1 MFDLNDFNEQAA
13 NLDFQRSNLF
23 SVAFATTPS
32 NKTQAI
38 LESMGGAVYDII
50 PNALNDYFGITRGD
64 YTDALTNLAVQ
75 GVRRAVDSSGVKKY
89 LLGAMSSRVVQ
100 SLLGQFDVGTY
111 ALDWFNMAYK
121 TSGLLVYAVKVPENR
136 LSYEMDRNHN
146 APNIRIT
153 GRDFDPLV
161 LSFRMDSSA
170 SNYRA
175 MQDWVNSVEDPV
187 TGLRA
192 LPVDVEADIQVN
204 LHARNG
210 LPHTAVMFTGCI
222 PVSVSSPELT
232 YDGDNQITVF
242 DVTFAYRVMQ
252 SGAVNRQAALEWLE
266 SGLIS
271 SVSGMFGNN
280 QNDSGLGSAVSRLS
294 RLGGTAGGVSNINTL
309 TGVVNSASRVLG
321 L

>member
-136 LSYEMDRNHN
+136 LSYEIDRNHN

-192 LPVDVEADIQVN
+192 LPIDVEADIQVN
-204 LHARNG
+204 LHNRMG
-210 LPHTAVMFTGCI
+210 VPHTIMMFNGCV
-222 PVSVSSPELT
+222 PVGVSAPELN
-232 YDGDNQITVF
+232 YENNNEITTF
-242 DVTFAYRVMQ
+242 DVTFAYRTMQ
-252 SGAVNRQAALEWLE
+252 TGAVGEQAAREWIE
-266 SGLIS
+266 DKAINAITNT
-271 SVSGMFGNN
+271 FGNN
-280 QNDSGLGSAVSRLS
+280 LLDSGLSAAGNALS
-294 RLGGTAGGVSNINTL
+294 RLNGVGGR
-309 TGVVNSASRVLG
+309 VVNTVTNWF
-321 L
+321 

>member
-136 LSYEMDRNHN
+136 LNYEMDRNHN

-187 TGLRA
+187 TGLRS

-204 LHARNG
+204 LHNRMG
-210 LPHTAVMFTGCI
+210 VPHTIMMFNGCV
-222 PVSVSSPELT
+222 PVGVSAPELN
-232 YDGDNQITVF
+232 YENNNEITTF
-242 DVTFAYRVMQ
+242 DVTFAYRSMQ
-252 SGAVNRQAALEWLE
+252 TGAVGEQAAREWIE
-266 SGLIS
+266 DKAINAITNT
-271 SVSGMFGNN
+271 FGNN
-280 QNDSGLGSAVSRLS
+280 LLDSGLSAAGNALS
-294 RLGGTAGGVSNINTL
+294 RLNGVGGR
-309 TGVVNSASRVLG
+309 VVNTVTNWF
-321 L
+321 

>member
-192 LPVDVEADIQVN
+192 LPIDVEADIQVN
-204 LHARNG
+204 LHNRMG
-210 LPHTAVMFTGCI
+210 VPHTIMMFNGCV
-222 PVSVSSPELT
+222 PVGVSAPELT
-232 YDGDNQITVF
+232 YENNNEITTF
-242 DVTFAYRVMQ
+242 DVTFAYRTMQ
-252 SGAVNRQAALEWLE
+252 TGAVGEQAAREWIE
-266 SGLIS
+266 DKAINAITNT
-271 SVSGMFGNN
+271 FGNN
-280 QNDSGLGSAVSRLS
+280 LLDSGLSAAGNALS
-294 RLGGTAGGVSNINTL
+294 RLNGVGGR
-309 TGVVNSASRVLG
+309 VVNTVTNWF
-321 L
+321 

>member
-1 MFDLNDFNEQAA
+1 MMFDLNDFNEQAA

-50 PNALNDYFGITRGD
+50 PNGFNDYFGITRGD
-64 YTDALTNLAVQ
+64 YTDSLTSLAVQ
-75 GVRRAVDSSGVKKY
+75 GVRKVVNSSGSKKY

-100 SLLGQFDVGTY
+100 SLLGQFTVGTY
-111 ALDWFNMAYK
+111 VMDWFNMAYP

-153 GRDFDPLV
+153 GRDYDPLI

-204 LHARNG
+204 LHNRMG
-210 LPHTAVMFTGCI
+210 VPHTIMMFNGCV
-222 PVSVSSPELT
+222 PVGVSAPELS
-232 YDGDNQITVF
+232 YENNNEITTF
-242 DVTFAYRVMQ
+242 DVTFAYRTMQ
-252 SGAVNRQAALEWLE
+252 VGAVGEQAAREWVE
-266 SGLIS
+266 DKAINAITNT
-271 SVSGMFGNN
+271 FGNN
-280 QNDSGLGSAVSRLS
+280 LLDSGLTAAGNALS
-294 RLGGTAGGVSNINTL
+294 RLNGVGGRLVNTV
-309 TGVVNSASRVLG
+309 TNWF
-321 L
+321 

>member
-100 SLLGQFDVGTY
+100 SLLGQFDAGTY

-136 LSYEMDRNHN
+136 LNYEMDRNHN

-204 LHARNG
+204 LHNRMG
-210 LPHTAVMFTGCI
+210 VPHTIMMFNGCV
-222 PVSVSSPELT
+222 PVGVSAPELT
-232 YDGDNQITVF
+232 YENNNEITTF
-242 DVTFAYRVMQ
+242 DVTFAYRTMQ
-252 SGAVNRQAALEWLE
+252 TGAVGEQAAREWIE
-266 SGLIS
+266 DKAINAITNT
-271 SVSGMFGNN
+271 FGNN
-280 QNDSGLGSAVSRLS
+280 LLDSGLSAAGNALS
-294 RLGGTAGGVSNINTL
+294 RLNGVGGR
-309 TGVVNSASRVLG
+309 VVNTVTNWF
-321 L
+321 

>member
-136 LSYEMDRNHN
+136 LNYEMDRNHN

-204 LHARNG
+204 LHNRMG
-210 LPHTAVMFTGCI
+210 VPHTIMMFNGCV
-222 PVSVSSPELT
+222 PVGVSAPELN
-232 YDGDNQITVF
+232 YENNNEITTF
-242 DVTFAYRVMQ
+242 DVTFAYRSMQ
-252 SGAVNRQAALEWLE
+252 TGAVGEQAAREWIE
-266 SGLIS
+266 NKAINAITNT
-271 SVSGMFGNN
+271 FGNN
-280 QNDSGLGSAVSRLS
+280 LLDSGLSAAGNALS
-294 RLGGTAGGVSNINTL
+294 RLNGVGGR
-309 TGVVNSASRVLG
+309 VVNTVTNWF
-321 L
+321 

>member
-32 NKTQAI
+32 NKTQSI
-38 LESMGGAVYDII
+38 LESMGGAVYDIM
-50 PNALNDYFGITRGD
+50 PTGLNDYFGITRGD
-64 YTDALTNLAVQ
+64 YTDAVTNLAVQ
-75 GVRRAVDSSGVKKY
+75 GVRKVTSSSGVKKY

-100 SLLGQFDVGTY
+100 SLLGQFTVGTY
-111 ALDWFNMAYK
+111 VMDWFNMAYQ

-146 APNIRIT
+146 APNVRIT

-204 LHARNG
+204 LHNRMG
-210 LPHTAVMFTGCI
+210 VPHTIMMFNGCV
-222 PVSVSSPELT
+222 PVGVSAPELS
-232 YDGDNQITVF
+232 YENNNEITTF
-242 DVTFAYRVMQ
+242 DVTFAYRTMQ
-252 SGAVNRQAALEWLE
+252 VGAVGEQAAREWVE
-266 SGLIS
+266 DKAINAITNT
-271 SVSGMFGNN
+271 FGNN
-280 QNDSGLGSAVSRLS
+280 LLDSGLTAAGNALS
-294 RLGGTAGGVSNINTL
+294 RLNGVGGRLVNTV
-309 TGVVNSASRVLG
+309 TNWF
-321 L
+321 

>member
-1 MFDLNDFNEQAA
+1 MFDLNDFKDQAA

-32 NKTQAI
+32 NKTQSI
-38 LESMGGAVYDII
+38 LESMGGAVYDIL
-50 PNALNDYFGITRGD
+50 PTAMNDFFGITRGD
-64 YTDALTNLAVQ
+64 YTDALTHLAVQ

-100 SLLGQFDVGTY
+100 SLLGQFEVGTY

-146 APNIRIT
+146 APNVRIT

-161 LSFRMDSSA
+161 LSFRMDSNA

-175 MQDWVNSVEDPV
+175 MQDWLNSVEDPV

-192 LPVDVEADIQVN
+192 LPIDVEADIQVN
-204 LHARNG
+204 LHNRMG
-210 LPHTAVMFTGCI
+210 IPHTIMMFKGCI
-222 PVSVSSPELT
+222 PVGVSAPELN
-232 YDGDNQITVF
+232 YENENEITTF
-242 DVTFAYRVMQ
+242 DVTFAYRTMQ
-252 SGAVNRQAALEWLE
+252 VGAIGEQAAKEWIE
-266 SGLIS
+266 DRAIHAITNT
-271 SVSGMFGNN
+271 FGNN
-280 QNDSGLGSAVSRLS
+280 LLDSGLSAAGNALS
-294 RLGGTAGGVSNINTL
+294 RLNGTGGRIVNTI
-309 TGVVNSASRVLG
+309 TNFF
-321 L
+321 

>member
-136 LSYEMDRNHN
+136 LNYEMDRNHN

-175 MQDWVNSVEDPV
+175 MQDWVNSVEDPI

-192 LPVDVEADIQVN
+192 FPVDVEADIQVN
-204 LHARNG
+204 LHNRMG
-210 LPHTAVMFTGCI
+210 VPHTIMMFNGCV
-222 PVSVSSPELT
+222 PVGVSAPGLT
-232 YDGDNQITVF
+232 YENNNEITTF
-242 DVTFAYRVMQ
+242 DVTFAYRTMQ
-252 SGAVNRQAALEWLE
+252 TGAVGEQAAREWIE
-266 SGLIS
+266 DKAINAITNT
-271 SVSGMFGNN
+271 VGNN
-280 QNDSGLGSAVSRLS
+280 LLDSGLSAAGNALS
-294 RLGGTAGGVSNINTL
+294 RLNGVGGR
-309 TGVVNSASRVLG
+309 VVNTVTNWF
-321 L
+321 

>member
-50 PNALNDYFGITRGD
+50 LNALNDYFGITRGD

-204 LHARNG
+204 LHNRMG
-210 LPHTAVMFTGCI
+210 VPHTIMMFNGCV
-222 PVSVSSPELT
+222 PVGVSALELT
-232 YDGDNQITVF
+232 YENNNEITTF
-242 DVTFAYRVMQ
+242 DVTFAYRSMQ
-252 SGAVNRQAALEWLE
+252 TGAVGEQAAREWIE
-266 SGLIS
+266 DKAINAITNT
-271 SVSGMFGNN
+271 FGNN
-280 QNDSGLGSAVSRLS
+280 LLDSGLSAAGNALS
-294 RLGGTAGGVSNINTL
+294 RLNGVGGR
-309 TGVVNSASRVLG
+309 VVNTITTWF
-321 L
+321 

>member
-64 YTDALTNLAVQ
+64 YTDALTNLGVQ

-192 LPVDVEADIQVN
+192 LPIDVEADIQVN
-204 LHARNG
+204 LHNRMG
-210 LPHTAVMFTGCI
+210 VPHTIMMFNGCV
-222 PVSVSSPELT
+222 PVGVSAPELT
-232 YDGDNQITVF
+232 YENNNEITTF
-242 DVTFAYRVMQ
+242 DVTFAYRTMQ
-252 SGAVNRQAALEWLE
+252 TGAVGEQAAREWIE
-266 SGLIS
+266 DKAINAITNT
-271 SVSGMFGNN
+271 FGNN
-280 QNDSGLGSAVSRLS
+280 LLDSGLSAAGNALS
-294 RLGGTAGGVSNINTL
+294 RLNGVGGR
-309 TGVVNSASRVLG
+309 VVNTVTNWF
-321 L
+321 

>member
-136 LSYEMDRNHN
+136 LNYEMDRNHN

-175 MQDWVNSVEDPV
+175 MQDWVNSVEDPI

-192 LPVDVEADIQVN
+192 FPVDVEADIQVN
-204 LHARNG
+204 LHNRMG
-210 LPHTAVMFTGCI
+210 VPHTIMMFNGCV
-222 PVSVSSPELT
+222 PVGVSAPELT
-232 YDGDNQITVF
+232 YENNNEITTF
-242 DVTFAYRVMQ
+242 DVTFAYRTMQ
-252 SGAVNRQAALEWLE
+252 TGAVGEQAAREWIE
-266 SGLIS
+266 DKAINAITNT
-271 SVSGMFGNN
+271 VGNN
-280 QNDSGLGSAVSRLS
+280 LLDSGLSAAGNALS
-294 RLGGTAGGVSNINTL
+294 RLNGVGGR
-309 TGVVNSASRVLG
+309 VVNTVTNWF
-321 L
+321 

>member
-50 PNALNDYFGITRGD
+50 PGGFNDYFGITRGD
-64 YTDALTNLAVQ
+64 YTDALTSLAVQ
-75 GVRRAVDSSGVKKY
+75 GVRKATGSSGVKKY

-100 SLLGQFDVGTY
+100 SLLGQFTVGTY
-111 ALDWFNMAYK
+111 VLDWFNMAYP

-146 APNIRIT
+146 APNVRIT

-204 LHARNG
+204 LHNRMG
-210 LPHTAVMFTGCI
+210 VPHTIMMFSGCV
-222 PVSVSSPELT
+222 PVGVSAPELN
-232 YDGDNQITVF
+232 YENNNEITTF
-242 DVTFAYRVMQ
+242 DVTFAYRTMQ
-252 SGAVNRQAALEWLE
+252 VGAVGEQAAREWVE
-266 SGLIS
+266 DKAINAITNTFS
-271 SVSGMFGNN
+271 NN
-280 QNDSGLGSAVSRLS
+280 LLDSGLSAAGNALS
-294 RLGGTAGGVSNINTL
+294 RLNGVGGRIVNTV
-309 TGVVNSASRVLG
+309 TNWF
-321 L
+321 

>member
-170 SNYRA
+170 SNYIA

-204 LHARNG
+204 LHNRMG
-210 LPHTAVMFTGCI
+210 VPHTIMMFNGCV
-222 PVSVSSPELT
+222 PVGVSAPELN
-232 YDGDNQITVF
+232 YENNNEITTF
-242 DVTFAYRVMQ
+242 DVTFAYRSMQ
-252 SGAVNRQAALEWLE
+252 TGAVGEQAAREWIE
-266 SGLIS
+266 DKAINAITNT
-271 SVSGMFGNN
+271 FGNN
-280 QNDSGLGSAVSRLS
+280 LLDSGLSAAGNALS
-294 RLGGTAGGVSNINTL
+294 RLNGVGGR
-309 TGVVNSASRVLG
+309 VVNTVTNWF
-321 L
+321 

>member
-136 LSYEMDRNHN
+136 LNYEMDRNHN

-204 LHARNG
+204 LHNRMG
-210 LPHTAVMFTGCI
+210 VPHTIMMFNGCV
-222 PVSVSSPELT
+222 PVGVSAPELT
-232 YDGDNQITVF
+232 YENNNEITTF
-242 DVTFAYRVMQ
+242 DVTFAYRTMQ
-252 SGAVNRQAALEWLE
+252 TGAVGEQAAREWIE
-266 SGLIS
+266 DKAINAITNT
-271 SVSGMFGNN
+271 FGNN
-280 QNDSGLGSAVSRLS
+280 LLDSGLSAAGNALS
-294 RLGGTAGGVSNINTL
+294 RLNGVGGR
-309 TGVVNSASRVLG
+309 VVNTVTNWF
-321 L
+321 

>member
-23 SVAFATTPS
+23 SVAFATVPS
-32 NKTQAI
+32 SKTQQI
-38 LESMGGAVYDII
+38 LENFGGAVYDII
-50 PNALNDYFGITRGD
+50 PGKLNDYFGITRGD
-64 YTDALTNLAVQ
+64 YSDAVANLAIG
-75 GVRRAVDSSGVKKY
+75 GVRKVVNSSGVKKY

-100 SLLGQFDVGTY
+100 SLLGQFEVGTY
-111 ALDWFNMAYK
+111 VLDWFNMAYK
-121 TSGLLVYAVKVPENR
+121 TSGLLVYAAKVPENR

-161 LSFRMDSSA
+161 LSFRMDASA

-204 LHARNG
+204 LHNRMG
-210 LPHTAVMFTGCI
+210 VPHTIMMFSGCI
-222 PVSVSSPELT
+222 PVGVSSPELT
-232 YDGDNQITVF
+232 YENNNEITTF
-242 DVTFAYRVMQ
+242 DVTFAYRTMQ
-252 SGAVNRQAALEWLE
+252 TGAVGEQAAREWIEDKAINLIQNTVGE
-266 SGLIS
+266 GISGSLTAA
-271 SVSGMFGNN
+271 
-280 QNDSGLGSAVSRLS
+280 GSALS
-294 RLGGTAGGVSNINTL
+294 RLQGVGGRI
-309 TGVVNSASRVLG
+309 VNSITRLF
-321 L
+321 

>member
-136 LSYEMDRNHN
+136 LNYEMDRNHN

-204 LHARNG
+204 LHNRMG
-210 LPHTAVMFTGCI
+210 VPHTIMMFNGCV
-222 PVSVSSPELT
+222 PVGVSAPELT
-232 YDGDNQITVF
+232 YENNNEITTF
-242 DVTFAYRVMQ
+242 DVTFAYRSMQ
-252 SGAVNRQAALEWLE
+252 TGAVGEQAALEWIE
-266 SGLIS
+266 DKAINAITNT
-271 SVSGMFGNN
+271 FGNN
-280 QNDSGLGSAVSRLS
+280 LLDSGLSAAGNALS
-294 RLGGTAGGVSNINTL
+294 RLNGVGGR
-309 TGVVNSASRVLG
+309 VVNTVTNWF
-321 L
+321 

>member
-75 GVRRAVDSSGVKKY
+75 GVRRSVDSSGVKKY

-136 LSYEMDRNHN
+136 LNYEMDRNHN

-204 LHARNG
+204 LHNRMG
-210 LPHTAVMFTGCI
+210 VPHTIMMFNGCV
-222 PVSVSSPELT
+222 PVGVSAPELN
-232 YDGDNQITVF
+232 YENNNEITTF
-242 DVTFAYRVMQ
+242 DVTFAYRSMQ
-252 SGAVNRQAALEWLE
+252 TGAVGEQAAREWIE
-266 SGLIS
+266 DKAINAITNT
-271 SVSGMFGNN
+271 FGNN
-280 QNDSGLGSAVSRLS
+280 LLDSGLSAAGNALS
-294 RLGGTAGGVSNINTL
+294 RLNGVGGR
-309 TGVVNSASRVLG
+309 VVNTVTNWF
-321 L
+321 

>member
-136 LSYEMDRNHN
+136 LNYEIDRNHN

-204 LHARNG
+204 LHNRMG
-210 LPHTAVMFTGCI
+210 VPHTIMMFNGCV
-222 PVSVSSPELT
+222 PVGVSAPELT
-232 YDGDNQITVF
+232 YENNNEITTF
-242 DVTFAYRVMQ
+242 DVTFAYRTMQ
-252 SGAVNRQAALEWLE
+252 TGAVGEQAAREWIE
-266 SGLIS
+266 DKAINAITNT
-271 SVSGMFGNN
+271 FGNN
-280 QNDSGLGSAVSRLS
+280 LLDSGLSAAGNALS
-294 RLGGTAGGVSNINTL
+294 RLNGVGGR
-309 TGVVNSASRVLG
+309 VVNTVTNWF
-321 L
+321 

>member
-204 LHARNG
+204 LHNRMG
-210 LPHTAVMFTGCI
+210 VPHTIMMFNGCV
-222 PVSVSSPELT
+222 PVGVGAPELT
-232 YDGDNQITVF
+232 YENNNEITTF
-242 DVTFAYRVMQ
+242 DVTFAYRSMQ
-252 SGAVNRQAALEWLE
+252 TGAVGEQAAREWIE
-266 SGLIS
+266 DKAINAITNT
-271 SVSGMFGNN
+271 FGNN
-280 QNDSGLGSAVSRLS
+280 LLDSGLSAAGNALS
-294 RLGGTAGGVSNINTL
+294 RLNGVGGR
-309 TGVVNSASRVLG
+309 VVNTVTNWF
-321 L
+321 

>member
-136 LSYEMDRNHN
+136 LNYEMDRNHN

-204 LHARNG
+204 LHNRMG
-210 LPHTAVMFTGCI
+210 VPHTIMMFNGCV
-222 PVSVSSPELT
+222 PVGVSAPELN
-232 YDGDNQITVF
+232 YENNNEITTF
-242 DVTFAYRVMQ
+242 DVTFAYRSMQ
-252 SGAVNRQAALEWLE
+252 TGAVGEQAAREWIE
-266 SGLIS
+266 DKAINAITNT
-271 SVSGMFGNN
+271 FGNN
-280 QNDSGLGSAVSRLS
+280 LLDSGLSAAGNALS
-294 RLGGTAGGVSNINTL
+294 RLNGVGGR
-309 TGVVNSASRVLG
+309 VVNTVTNWF
-321 L
+321 

>member
-23 SVAFATTPS
+23 SVAFATVPS
-32 NKTQAI
+32 SKTQQI
-38 LESMGGAVYDII
+38 LENFGGAVYDII
-50 PNALNDYFGITRGD
+50 PGKLNDYFGITRGD
-64 YTDALTNLAVQ
+64 YSDAVANLAIG
-75 GVRRAVDSSGVKKY
+75 GVRKAVNSSGVKKY

-100 SLLGQFDVGTY
+100 SLLGQFEVGTY
-111 ALDWFNMAYK
+111 VMDWFNMAYK
-121 TSGLLVYAVKVPENR
+121 TSGLLVYAAKVPENR

-161 LSFRMDSSA
+161 LSFRMDASA

-204 LHARNG
+204 LHNRMG
-210 LPHTAVMFTGCI
+210 VPHTIMMFSGCI
-222 PVSVSSPELT
+222 PVGVSSPELS
-232 YDGDNQITVF
+232 YENNNEITTF
-242 DVTFAYRVMQ
+242 DVTFAYRSMQ
-252 SGAVNRQAALEWLE
+252 TGAVGEQAAREWIE
-266 SGLIS
+266 DKAINLIQNTAGEGKKS
-271 SVSGMFGNN
+271 SLTSA
-280 QNDSGLGSAVSRLS
+280 GSALS
-294 RLGGTAGGVSNINTL
+294 RLQGVGGRI
-309 TGVVNSASRVLG
+309 VNSITRLF
-321 L
+321 

>member
-64 YTDALTNLAVQ
+64 YTDTLTNLAVQ

-204 LHARNG
+204 LHNRMG
-210 LPHTAVMFTGCI
+210 VPHTIMMFNGCV
-222 PVSVSSPELT
+222 PVGVSAPELN
-232 YDGDNQITVF
+232 YENNNEITTF
-242 DVTFAYRVMQ
+242 DVTFAYRTMQ
-252 SGAVNRQAALEWLE
+252 TGAVGEQAAREWIE
-266 SGLIS
+266 DKAINAITNT
-271 SVSGMFGNN
+271 FGNN
-280 QNDSGLGSAVSRLS
+280 LLDSGLSAAGNALS
-294 RLGGTAGGVSNINTL
+294 RLNGVGGR
-309 TGVVNSASRVLG
+309 VVNTVTNWF
-321 L
+321 

>member
-204 LHARNG
+204 LHNRMG
-210 LPHTAVMFTGCI
+210 VPHTIMMFNGCV
-222 PVSVSSPELT
+222 PVGVSAPELT
-232 YDGDNQITVF
+232 YENNNEVTTF
-242 DVTFAYRVMQ
+242 DVTFAYRSMQ
-252 SGAVNRQAALEWLE
+252 TGAVGEQAAREWIE
-266 SGLIS
+266 DKAINAITNT
-271 SVSGMFGNN
+271 FGNN
-280 QNDSGLGSAVSRLS
+280 LLDSGLSAAGNALS
-294 RLGGTAGGVSNINTL
+294 RLNGVGGR
-309 TGVVNSASRVLG
+309 VVNTVTNWF
-321 L
+321 

>member
-121 TSGLLVYAVKVPENR
+121 TSGLLVYAVNVPENR
-136 LSYEMDRNHN
+136 LNYEMDRNHN

-204 LHARNG
+204 LHNRMG
-210 LPHTAVMFTGCI
+210 VPHTIMMFNGCV
-222 PVSVSSPELT
+222 PVGVSAPELT
-232 YDGDNQITVF
+232 YENNNEITTF
-242 DVTFAYRVMQ
+242 DVTFAYRTMQ
-252 SGAVNRQAALEWLE
+252 TGAVGEQAAREWIE
-266 SGLIS
+266 DKAINAITNT
-271 SVSGMFGNN
+271 FGNN
-280 QNDSGLGSAVSRLS
+280 LLDSGLSAAGNALS
-294 RLGGTAGGVSNINTL
+294 RLNGVGGR
-309 TGVVNSASRVLG
+309 VVNTVTNWF
-321 L
+321 

>member
-50 PNALNDYFGITRGD
+50 PNSLNDYFGITRGD

-136 LSYEMDRNHN
+136 LNYEMDRNHN

-204 LHARNG
+204 LHNRMG
-210 LPHTAVMFTGCI
+210 VPHTIMMFNGCV
-222 PVSVSSPELT
+222 PVGVSAPELT
-232 YDGDNQITVF
+232 YENNNEITTF
-242 DVTFAYRVMQ
+242 DVTFAYRTMQ
-252 SGAVNRQAALEWLE
+252 TGAVGEQAAREWIE
-266 SGLIS
+266 DKAINAITNT
-271 SVSGMFGNN
+271 FGNN
-280 QNDSGLGSAVSRLS
+280 LLDSGLSAAGNALS
-294 RLGGTAGGVSNINTL
+294 RLNGVGGR
-309 TGVVNSASRVLG
+309 VVNTVTNWF
-321 L
+321 

>member
-136 LSYEMDRNHN
+136 LNYEMDRNHN

-204 LHARNG
+204 LHNRMG
-210 LPHTAVMFTGCI
+210 VPHTIMMFNGCV
-222 PVSVSSPELT
+222 PVGVSAPELN
-232 YDGDNQITVF
+232 YENNNEITTF
-242 DVTFAYRVMQ
+242 DVTFAYRTMQ
-252 SGAVNRQAALEWLE
+252 TGAVGEQAAREWIE
-266 SGLIS
+266 DKAINAITNT
-271 SVSGMFGNN
+271 FGNN
-280 QNDSGLGSAVSRLS
+280 LLDSGLSAAGNALS
-294 RLGGTAGGVSNINTL
+294 RLNGVGGR
-309 TGVVNSASRVLG
+309 VVNTVTNWF
-321 L
+321 

>member
-136 LSYEMDRNHN
+136 LNYEMDRNHN

-204 LHARNG
+204 LHNRMG
-210 LPHTAVMFTGCI
+210 VPHTIMMFNGCV
-222 PVSVSSPELT
+222 PVGVSAPELT
-232 YDGDNQITVF
+232 YENNNEITTF
-242 DVTFAYRVMQ
+242 DVTFAYRTMQ
-252 SGAVNRQAALEWLE
+252 TGAVGEQAAREWIE
-266 SGLIS
+266 DKAINAITNTFS
-271 SVSGMFGNN
+271 NN
-280 QNDSGLGSAVSRLS
+280 LLDSGLSAAGNALS
-294 RLGGTAGGVSNINTL
+294 RLNGVGGR
-309 TGVVNSASRVLG
+309 VVNTVTNWF
-321 L
+321 

>member
-23 SVAFATTPS
+23 SVAFATVPS
-32 NKTQAI
+32 SKTQQI
-38 LESMGGAVYDII
+38 LENFGGAVYDII
-50 PNALNDYFGITRGD
+50 PGKLNDYFGITRGD
-64 YTDALTNLAVQ
+64 YTDAVANLAIG
-75 GVRRAVDSSGVKKY
+75 GVRKVVNSSGVKKY

-100 SLLGQFDVGTY
+100 SLLGQFEVGTY
-111 ALDWFNMAYK
+111 VMDWFNMAYK

-161 LSFRMDSSA
+161 LSFRMDASA

-204 LHARNG
+204 LHNRMG
-210 LPHTAVMFTGCI
+210 VPHTIMMFSGCI
-222 PVSVSSPELT
+222 PVGVSSPELSYENNNEVT
-232 YDGDNQITVF
+232 TF
-242 DVTFAYRVMQ
+242 DVTFAYRSMQ
-252 SGAVNRQAALEWLE
+252 TGAVGEQAAREWIE
-266 SGLIS
+266 DKAINLIQNTAGEGKKS
-271 SVSGMFGNN
+271 SLTSA
-280 QNDSGLGSAVSRLS
+280 GSALS
-294 RLGGTAGGVSNINTL
+294 RLQGVGGRI
-309 TGVVNSASRVLG
+309 VNSITRLF
-321 L
+321 

>member
-50 PNALNDYFGITRGD
+50 PNAINDYFGITRGD

-204 LHARNG
+204 LHNRMG
-210 LPHTAVMFTGCI
+210 VPHTIMMFNGCV
-222 PVSVSSPELT
+222 PVGVSAPELT
-232 YDGDNQITVF
+232 YENNNEITTF
-242 DVTFAYRVMQ
+242 DVTFAYRSMQ
-252 SGAVNRQAALEWLE
+252 TGAVGEQAAREWIE
-266 SGLIS
+266 DKAINAITNT
-271 SVSGMFGNN
+271 FGNN
-280 QNDSGLGSAVSRLS
+280 LLDSGLSAAGNALS
-294 RLGGTAGGVSNINTL
+294 RLNGVGGR
-309 TGVVNSASRVLG
+309 VVNTVTNWF
-321 L
+321 

>member
-204 LHARNG
+204 LHNRMG
-210 LPHTAVMFTGCI
+210 VPHTIMMFNGCV
-222 PVSVSSPELT
+222 PVGVSAPELT
-232 YDGDNQITVF
+232 YENNNEITTF
-242 DVTFAYRVMQ
+242 DVTFAYRTMQ
-252 SGAVNRQAALEWLE
+252 TGAVGEQAAREWIE
-266 SGLIS
+266 DKAINAITNT
-271 SVSGMFGNN
+271 FGNN
-280 QNDSGLGSAVSRLS
+280 LLDSGLSAAGNALS
-294 RLGGTAGGVSNINTL
+294 RLNGVGGR
-309 TGVVNSASRVLG
+309 VVNTVTNWF
-321 L
+321 

>member
-192 LPVDVEADIQVN
+192 LPVDVEADIQIN
-204 LHARNG
+204 LHNRMG
-210 LPHTAVMFTGCI
+210 VPHTIMMFNGCV
-222 PVSVSSPELT
+222 PVGVSAPELT
-232 YDGDNQITVF
+232 YENNNEITTF
-242 DVTFAYRVMQ
+242 DVTFAYRSMQ
-252 SGAVNRQAALEWLE
+252 TGAVGEQAAREWIE
-266 SGLIS
+266 DKAINAITNT
-271 SVSGMFGNN
+271 FGNN
-280 QNDSGLGSAVSRLS
+280 LLDSGLSAAGNALS
-294 RLGGTAGGVSNINTL
+294 RLNGVGGR
-309 TGVVNSASRVLG
+309 VVNTVTNWF
-321 L
+321 

>member
-23 SVAFATTPS
+23 SVAFATVPS
-32 NKTQAI
+32 SKTQQI
-38 LESMGGAVYDII
+38 LENFGGAVYDII
-50 PNALNDYFGITRGD
+50 PGKLNDYFGITRGD
-64 YTDALTNLAVQ
+64 YTDAVANLAIG
-75 GVRRAVDSSGVKKY
+75 GVRKAVSSSGVKKY

-100 SLLGQFDVGTY
+100 SLLGQFEVGTY
-111 ALDWFNMAYK
+111 VMDWFNMAYK
-121 TSGLLVYAVKVPENR
+121 TSGLLVYAAKVPENR

-161 LSFRMDSSA
+161 LSFRMDASA

-204 LHARNG
+204 LHNRMG
-210 LPHTAVMFTGCI
+210 VPHTIMMFNGCV
-222 PVSVSSPELT
+222 PVGVSSPELS
-232 YDGDNQITVF
+232 YENNNEITTF
-242 DVTFAYRVMQ
+242 DVTFAYRSMQ
-252 SGAVNRQAALEWLE
+252 TGAVGEQAAREWIE
-266 SGLIS
+266 DKAINLI
-271 SVSGMFGNN
+271 
-280 QNDSGLGSAVSRLS
+280 QNTVGDGAPGSLTAAGSALS
-294 RLGGTAGGVSNINTL
+294 RLQGVGGRI
-309 TGVVNSASRVLG
+309 VNSITRLF
-321 L
+321 

>member
-136 LSYEMDRNHN
+136 LNYEMDRNHN

-204 LHARNG
+204 LHNRMG
-210 LPHTAVMFTGCI
+210 VPHTIMMFNGCV
-222 PVSVSSPELT
+222 PVGVSAPELN
-232 YDGDNQITVF
+232 YENNNEITTF
-242 DVTFAYRVMQ
+242 DVTFAYRSMQ
-252 SGAVNRQAALEWLE
+252 TGAVGEQAAREWIE
-266 SGLIS
+266 DKAINAITNK
-271 SVSGMFGNN
+271 FGNN
-280 QNDSGLGSAVSRLS
+280 LLDSGLSAAGNALS
-294 RLGGTAGGVSNINTL
+294 RLNGVGGR
-309 TGVVNSASRVLG
+309 VVNTVTNWF
-321 L
+321 